1 MKEATDFW
9 LDLSPDPQEG
19 RNIWYCTHGQKPM
32 AGEVKDPG
40 REGATLLCLS
50 GEAMLVNCHLN
61 GCFWSQTRAAI
72 KFGRRSFSLLLV
84 VTAEVNTVQVFR

>member
-50 GEAMLVNCHLN
+50 G
-61 GCFWSQTRAAI
+61 
-72 KFGRRSFSLLLV
+72 
-84 VTAEVNTVQVFR
+84 